1 MLFVILVPLLKSFVF
16 TSPRKV
22 VPTRLLFSFWHHF
35 CCLLSSNQRK
45 KWYLHVSFSLFSTT
59 FDTFRLQINAK
70 SGTYTSLFLSLVPLS
85 TVSAPRVSNF
95 PSKIH
100 KYYSPKAP
108 ALAEFSSHCLT
119 VSLSVS
125 LSIYL
130 SISFYR
136 FYRFFRKTSCSIV
149 IFVSRIHCFNSSNI
163 PASFPS
169 NFSRVSGFNFTPY
182 PA

>member
-1 MLFVILVPLLKSFVF
+1 MPLFLFLVPLLIPFVF
-16 TSPRKV
+16 KSTQKV
-22 VPTRLLFSFWHHF
+22 VPTRLF
-35 CCLLSSNQRK
+35 
-45 KWYLHVSFSLFSTT
+45 FSLWYHFLQSLPLASQIFPAKYTNTT
-59 FDTFRLQINAK
+59 AQKLQ
-70 SGTYTSLFLSLVPLS
+70 LSQN
-85 TVSAPRVSNF
+85 SA
-95 PSKIH
+95 
-100 KYYSPKAP
+100 
-108 ALAEFSSHCLT
+108 LT
-119 VSLSVS
+119 VSLSLC

-130 SISFYR
+130 SISFYS

>member
-1 MLFVILVPLLKSFVF
+1 MPLFLFLVPLLIPFVF
-16 TSPRKV
+16 KSTQKV
-22 VPTRLLFSFWHHF
+22 VPTRLF
-35 CCLLSSNQRK
+35 
-45 KWYLHVSFSLFSTT
+45 FSLWYHFLQSLPLASQIFPAKYTSTT
-59 FDTFRLQINAK
+59 AQKLQ
-70 SGTYTSLFLSLVPLS
+70 LSQN
-85 TVSAPRVSNF
+85 SA
-95 PSKIH
+95 
-100 KYYSPKAP
+100 
-108 ALAEFSSHCLT
+108 LT

>member
-1 MLFVILVPLLKSFVF
+1 MPLFLFLVPLLIPFVF
-16 TSPRKV
+16 KSTQKV
-22 VPTRLLFSFWHHF
+22 VPTRLF
-35 CCLLSSNQRK
+35 
-45 KWYLHVSFSLFSTT
+45 FSLWYHFLQSLPLASQIFPAKYTNTT
-59 FDTFRLQINAK
+59 AQKLQ
-70 SGTYTSLFLSLVPLS
+70 LSQNSV
-85 TVSAPRVSNF
+85 
-95 PSKIH
+95 
-100 KYYSPKAP
+100 
-108 ALAEFSSHCLT
+108 LT

>member
-1 MLFVILVPLLKSFVF
+1 MPLFLFLVPLLIPFVF
-16 TSPRKV
+16 KSTQKV
-22 VPTRLLFSFWHHF
+22 VPTRLF
-35 CCLLSSNQRK
+35 
-45 KWYLHVSFSLFSTT
+45 FSLWYHFLQSLPFASQIFPAKYTNTT
-59 FDTFRLQINAK
+59 AQKLRLSQN
-70 SGTYTSLFLSLVPLS
+70 
-85 TVSAPRVSNF
+85 SA
-95 PSKIH
+95 
-100 KYYSPKAP
+100 
-108 ALAEFSSHCLT
+108 LT
-119 VSLSVS
+119 VSLFLCLSIS

-130 SISFYR
+130 SVSFDS

>member
-1 MLFVILVPLLKSFVF
+1 MPLFLFLVPLLIPFVF
-16 TSPRKV
+16 KSTQKV
-22 VPTRLLFSFWHHF
+22 VPTRLF
-35 CCLLSSNQRK
+35 
-45 KWYLHVSFSLFSTT
+45 FSLWYHFLQSLPLASQIFPAKYTNTT
-59 FDTFRLQINAK
+59 AQKLQ
-70 SGTYTSLFLSLVPLS
+70 LSQN
-85 TVSAPRVSNF
+85 SA
-95 PSKIH
+95 
-100 KYYSPKAP
+100 
-108 ALAEFSSHCLT
+108 LT
-119 VSLSVS
+119 VPLSVS

>member
-1 MLFVILVPLLKSFVF
+1 MPLFLFLVPLLIPFVF
-16 TSPRKV
+16 KSTQKV
-22 VPTRLLFSFWHHF
+22 VPTRLF
-35 CCLLSSNQRK
+35 
-45 KWYLHVSFSLFSTT
+45 FSLLYHFLQSLPLASQIFPAKYTNTT
-59 FDTFRLQINAK
+59 AQKLQ
-70 SGTYTSLFLSLVPLS
+70 LSQN
-85 TVSAPRVSNF
+85 SA
-95 PSKIH
+95 
-100 KYYSPKAP
+100 
-108 ALAEFSSHCLT
+108 LT

>member
-1 MLFVILVPLLKSFVF
+1 MPLFLFLAPLLIPFVF
-16 TSPRKV
+16 KSTQKM
-22 VPTRLLFSFWHHF
+22 VPTRLF
-35 CCLLSSNQRK
+35 
-45 KWYLHVSFSLFSTT
+45 FSLWYHFLQSLPLASQIFPAKYTNTT
-59 FDTFRLQINAK
+59 AQKLQ
-70 SGTYTSLFLSLVPLS
+70 LSQN
-85 TVSAPRVSNF
+85 SA
-95 PSKIH
+95 
-100 KYYSPKAP
+100 
-108 ALAEFSSHCLT
+108 LT

-130 SISFYR
+130 SISFYS

>member
-1 MLFVILVPLLKSFVF
+1 MPLFLSLAPLLIPFVF
-16 TSPRKV
+16 KSTQKV
-22 VPTRLLFSFWHHF
+22 VPTRLF
-35 CCLLSSNQRK
+35 
-45 KWYLHVSFSLFSTT
+45 FSLWYHFLQSLPLASQIFPAKYTNTT
-59 FDTFRLQINAK
+59 AQKLQ
-70 SGTYTSLFLSLVPLS
+70 LSQN
-85 TVSAPRVSNF
+85 SA
-95 PSKIH
+95 
-100 KYYSPKAP
+100 
-108 ALAEFSSHCLT
+108 LT

-130 SISFYR
+130 SISFYS

>member
-1 MLFVILVPLLKSFVF
+1 MPLFLFLVPLLIPFVF
-16 TSPRKV
+16 KSTQKV
-22 VPTRLLFSFWHHF
+22 VPTRLF
-35 CCLLSSNQRK
+35 
-45 KWYLHVSFSLFSTT
+45 FSLWYHFLQSLPLASQIFPAKYTNTT
-59 FDTFRLQINAK
+59 AQKLQ
-70 SGTYTSLFLSLVPLS
+70 LSQN
-85 TVSAPRVSNF
+85 SA
-95 PSKIH
+95 
-100 KYYSPKAP
+100 
-108 ALAEFSSHCLT
+108 LT

-182 PA
+182 SA

>member
-1 MLFVILVPLLKSFVF
+1 MALFLFLVPLLIPFVF
-16 TSPRKV
+16 KSTQKV
-22 VPTRLLFSFWHHF
+22 VPTRLF
-35 CCLLSSNQRK
+35 
-45 KWYLHVSFSLFSTT
+45 FSLWYHFLQSLPLASQIFPAKYTNTT
-59 FDTFRLQINAK
+59 AQKLQ
-70 SGTYTSLFLSLVPLS
+70 LSQN
-85 TVSAPRVSNF
+85 SA
-95 PSKIH
+95 
-100 KYYSPKAP
+100 
-108 ALAEFSSHCLT
+108 LT

>member
-1 MLFVILVPLLKSFVF
+1 MPLFLFLVPLLIPFVF
-16 TSPRKV
+16 KSTQKV
-22 VPTRLLFSFWHHF
+22 VPTRLF
-35 CCLLSSNQRK
+35 
-45 KWYLHVSFSLFSTT
+45 FSLWYHFLQSLPLASQIFPAKYTNTT
-59 FDTFRLQINAK
+59 AQKLQ
-70 SGTYTSLFLSLVPLS
+70 LSQN
-85 TVSAPRVSNF
+85 SA
-95 PSKIH
+95 
-100 KYYSPKAP
+100 
-108 ALAEFSSHCLT
+108 LT

>member
-1 MLFVILVPLLKSFVF
+1 MPLFLFLVPLLIPFVF
-16 TSPRKV
+16 KSTQKV
-22 VPTRLLFSFWHHF
+22 VPTRLF
-35 CCLLSSNQRK
+35 
-45 KWYLHVSFSLFSTT
+45 FSLWYHFLQSLPLASQIFPAKYTNTT
-59 FDTFRLQINAK
+59 AKKLQ
-70 SGTYTSLFLSLVPLS
+70 LSQN
-85 TVSAPRVSNF
+85 SA
-95 PSKIH
+95 
-100 KYYSPKAP
+100 
-108 ALAEFSSHCLT
+108 LT

>member
-1 MLFVILVPLLKSFVF
+1 MPLFLFLAPLLIPFVF
-16 TSPRKV
+16 KSTQKM
-22 VPTRLLFSFWHHF
+22 VPTRLF
-35 CCLLSSNQRK
+35 
-45 KWYLHVSFSLFSTT
+45 FSLWYHFLQSLPLASQIFPAKYTNTT
-59 FDTFRLQINAK
+59 AQKLQ
-70 SGTYTSLFLSLVPLS
+70 LSQN
-85 TVSAPRVSNF
+85 SA
-95 PSKIH
+95 
-100 KYYSPKAP
+100 
-108 ALAEFSSHCLT
+108 LT

-130 SISFYR
+130 SISFYS

-163 PASFPS
+163 PTSFPS

>member
-1 MLFVILVPLLKSFVF
+1 MPLFLSLAPLLIPFVF
-16 TSPRKV
+16 KSTQKV
-22 VPTRLLFSFWHHF
+22 VPTRLF
-35 CCLLSSNQRK
+35 
-45 KWYLHVSFSLFSTT
+45 FSLWYHFLQSLPLASQIFPAKYTNTT
-59 FDTFRLQINAK
+59 AQKLQ
-70 SGTYTSLFLSLVPLS
+70 LSQN
-85 TVSAPRVSNF
+85 SA
-95 PSKIH
+95 
-100 KYYSPKAP
+100 
-108 ALAEFSSHCLT
+108 LT

>member
-1 MLFVILVPLLKSFVF
+1 MPLFLFLAPLLIPFVF
-16 TSPRKV
+16 KSTQKV
-22 VPTRLLFSFWHHF
+22 VPTRLF
-35 CCLLSSNQRK
+35 
-45 KWYLHVSFSLFSTT
+45 FSLWYHFLQSLPLASQIFPAKYTNTT
-59 FDTFRLQINAK
+59 AQKIQ
-70 SGTYTSLFLSLVPLS
+70 LSQN
-85 TVSAPRVSNF
+85 SA
-95 PSKIH
+95 
-100 KYYSPKAP
+100 
-108 ALAEFSSHCLT
+108 LT

-130 SISFYR
+130 SISFYS

>member
-1 MLFVILVPLLKSFVF
+1 MPLFLFLVPLLIPFVF
-16 TSPRKV
+16 KSTQKV
-22 VPTRLLFSFWHHF
+22 VPTRLF
-35 CCLLSSNQRK
+35 
-45 KWYLHVSFSLFSTT
+45 FSLWYHFLQSLPLASQIFPAKYTNTT
-59 FDTFRLQINAK
+59 AQKLRLSQN
-70 SGTYTSLFLSLVPLS
+70 
-85 TVSAPRVSNF
+85 SA
-95 PSKIH
+95 
-100 KYYSPKAP
+100 
-108 ALAEFSSHCLT
+108 LT

>member
-1 MLFVILVPLLKSFVF
+1 MPLFLFLVPLLIPFVF
-16 TSPRKV
+16 KSTQKV
-22 VPTRLLFSFWHHF
+22 VPTRLF
-35 CCLLSSNQRK
+35 
-45 KWYLHVSFSLFSTT
+45 FSLWYHFLQSLPLASQIFPAKYTNTT
-59 FDTFRLQINAK
+59 AQKLQ
-70 SGTYTSLFLSLVPLS
+70 LSQN
-85 TVSAPRVSNF
+85 SA
-95 PSKIH
+95 
-100 KYYSPKAP
+100 
-108 ALAEFSSHCLT
+108 LT

-149 IFVSRIHCFNSSNI
+149 IFVSRMHCFNSSNI

>member
-1 MLFVILVPLLKSFVF
+1 MPLFLFLVPLLIPFVF
-16 TSPRKV
+16 KSTQKV
-22 VPTRLLFSFWHHF
+22 VPTRLF
-35 CCLLSSNQRK
+35 
-45 KWYLHVSFSLFSTT
+45 FSLWYHFLQSLPLASQIFPAKYTNTT
-59 FDTFRLQINAK
+59 AQKLQ
-70 SGTYTSLFLSLVPLS
+70 LSQN
-85 TVSAPRVSNF
+85 SA
-95 PSKIH
+95 
-100 KYYSPKAP
+100 
-108 ALAEFSSHCLT
+108 LT

-169 NFSRVSGFNFTPY
+169 NFSRVSGFNFTLY

>member
-1 MLFVILVPLLKSFVF
+1 MPLFLFLVPLLIPFVF
-16 TSPRKV
+16 KSTQKV
-22 VPTRLLFSFWHHF
+22 VPTRLF
-35 CCLLSSNQRK
+35 
-45 KWYLHVSFSLFSTT
+45 FSLWYHFLQSLPFASQIFPAKYTNTT
-59 FDTFRLQINAK
+59 AQKLRLSQNSALIV
-70 SGTYTSLFLSLVPLS
+70 SLFLCLS
-85 TVSAPRVSNF
+85 
-95 PSKIH
+95 I
-100 KYYSPKAP
+100 
-108 ALAEFSSHCLT
+108 
-119 VSLSVS
+119 S

-130 SISFYR
+130 SVSFYS

>member
-1 MLFVILVPLLKSFVF
+1 MPLFLFLVPLLIPFVF
-16 TSPRKV
+16 KSTQKV
-22 VPTRLLFSFWHHF
+22 VPTRLF
-35 CCLLSSNQRK
+35 
-45 KWYLHVSFSLFSTT
+45 FSLWYHFLQSLPLASQIFPAKYTNTT
-59 FDTFRLQINAK
+59 VQKLQ
-70 SGTYTSLFLSLVPLS
+70 LSQN
-85 TVSAPRVSNF
+85 SA
-95 PSKIH
+95 
-100 KYYSPKAP
+100 
-108 ALAEFSSHCLT
+108 LT

>member
-1 MLFVILVPLLKSFVF
+1 MPLFLFLVPLLIPFVF
-16 TSPRKV
+16 KSTQKV
-22 VPTRLLFSFWHHF
+22 VPTRLF
-35 CCLLSSNQRK
+35 
-45 KWYLHVSFSLFSTT
+45 FSLWYHFLQSLPLASQIFPAKYTNTT
-59 FDTFRLQINAK
+59 AQKLRLSQN
-70 SGTYTSLFLSLVPLS
+70 
-85 TVSAPRVSNF
+85 SA
-95 PSKIH
+95 
-100 KYYSPKAP
+100 
-108 ALAEFSSHCLT
+108 LT
-119 VSLSVS
+119 VSLFLCLSIS

-130 SISFYR
+130 SVSFYS

>member
-1 MLFVILVPLLKSFVF
+1 MPLFLSLAPLLIPFVF
-16 TSPRKV
+16 KSTQKV
-22 VPTRLLFSFWHHF
+22 VPTRLF
-35 CCLLSSNQRK
+35 
-45 KWYLHVSFSLFSTT
+45 FSLWYHFLQSLPLASQIFPAKYTNTT
-59 FDTFRLQINAK
+59 AQKLQ
-70 SGTYTSLFLSLVPLS
+70 LSQN
-85 TVSAPRVSNF
+85 SA
-95 PSKIH
+95 
-100 KYYSPKAP
+100 
-108 ALAEFSSHCLT
+108 LT

-125 LSIYL
+125 LSTYL
-130 SISFYR
+130 SISFYS

>member
-1 MLFVILVPLLKSFVF
+1 MPLFLFLVPLLIPFVF
-16 TSPRKV
+16 KSTQKV
-22 VPTRLLFSFWHHF
+22 VPTRLF
-35 CCLLSSNQRK
+35 
-45 KWYLHVSFSLFSTT
+45 FSLWYHFLQSLPFASQIFPAKYTNTT
-59 FDTFRLQINAK
+59 AQKLRLSQN
-70 SGTYTSLFLSLVPLS
+70 
-85 TVSAPRVSNF
+85 SA
-95 PSKIH
+95 
-100 KYYSPKAP
+100 
-108 ALAEFSSHCLT
+108 LT
-119 VSLSVS
+119 VSLFLCLSIS

-130 SISFYR
+130 SVSFYS

>member
-1 MLFVILVPLLKSFVF
+1 MHLFLFLVPLLIPFVF
-16 TSPRKV
+16 KSTQKV
-22 VPTRLLFSFWHHF
+22 VPTRLF
-35 CCLLSSNQRK
+35 
-45 KWYLHVSFSLFSTT
+45 FSLWYHFLQSLPFASQIFPAKYTNTT
-59 FDTFRLQINAK
+59 AQKLRLSQN
-70 SGTYTSLFLSLVPLS
+70 
-85 TVSAPRVSNF
+85 SA
-95 PSKIH
+95 
-100 KYYSPKAP
+100 
-108 ALAEFSSHCLT
+108 LT
-119 VSLSVS
+119 VSLFLCLSIS

-130 SISFYR
+130 SVSFYS

>member
-1 MLFVILVPLLKSFVF
+1 MPLFLFLVPLLIPFVF
-16 TSPRKV
+16 KSTQKV
-22 VPTRLLFSFWHHF
+22 VPTRLF
-35 CCLLSSNQRK
+35 
-45 KWYLHVSFSLFSTT
+45 FSLWYHFLQSLPLASQIFPAKYTNTT
-59 FDTFRLQINAK
+59 AQKLQ
-70 SGTYTSLFLSLVPLS
+70 LSQN
-85 TVSAPRVSNF
+85 SA
-95 PSKIH
+95 
-100 KYYSPKAP
+100 
-108 ALAEFSSHCLT
+108 LT

-130 SISFYR
+130 SISFYS

>member
-1 MLFVILVPLLKSFVF
+1 MPLFLFLVPLLIPFVF
-16 TSPRKV
+16 KSTQKV
-22 VPTRLLFSFWHHF
+22 VPTRLF
-35 CCLLSSNQRK
+35 
-45 KWYLHVSFSLFSTT
+45 FSLWYHFLQSLPLASQIFPAKYTNTT
-59 FDTFRLQINAK
+59 AQKLQ
-70 SGTYTSLFLSLVPLS
+70 LSQN
-85 TVSAPRVSNF
+85 SA
-95 PSKIH
+95 
-100 KYYSPKAP
+100 
-108 ALAEFSSHCLT
+108 LT

-149 IFVSRIHCFNSSNI
+149 IFVSRIPCFNSSNI